1 MGRFF
6 QGLISDG
13 VLGVKIP
20 SAVCKKMLTRSALIA
35 AAVGSYA
42 DAANVAT
49 PSSTEVPQYFQT
61 SPELFAGPTK
71 TGDAPFLAQTN
82 IAPFSGVS
90 YIPVQPI
97 ETQIPIA
104 GNTEN
109 ANIFQLMGQLSHY
122 FPNPDGFGV
131 DEYALPPGT
140 NISQLH
146 MLHRHGSRYPESYSA
161 TLGQKIE
168 NRTGTF
174 NATGDLAFLNDY
186 KYRLGYEILVP
197 LGHQELFDS
206 GVLHYYQYG
215 HLYPNN
221 GSKILVRS
229 TTEDR
234 MTQSAEY
241 FLAGFFG
248 LGWTQNATLEL
259 IIEEDGYNNSL
270 AGYDNCPNSNLEV
283 SYGGTNATEQWASI
297 YLANA
302 TERIR
307 KQISGWDWTV
317 DDTYAAQTLCAYET
331 VGLGF
336 SHFCGLFTYDEWV
349 GYEYSIDINFA
360 GNNAFQSPTG
370 RAVGIPWVVELLARL
385 NHHLIDTP
393 TAQVNVTLDNNTAT
407 FPLDQALNLDFSHDT
422 DIMSFLTAFGF
433 TQFAPLLPATHYTA
447 NRSLIVSHIAPFAA
461 RLDIEIIDAPH
472 PVLPRRPFNPSSSSA
487 SFYNTTGAPTKYIHF
502 ILNQRTLPLHP
513 SFAACEYR
521 DDGWCELET
530 WMLTQKSKLEE
541 AQYEWSCFG
550 DYPATPYGTVWNG
563 VPVSNA
569 TSKA

>member
-1 MGRFF
+1 M
-6 QGLISDG
+6 LI
-13 VLGVKIP
+13 
-20 SAVCKKMLTRSALIA
+20 RSALIGA
-35 AAVGSYA
+35 AAGFYA

-71 TGDAPFLAQTN
+71 TEDAPFLAQTN

-97 ETQIPIA
+97 ETQVPIA
-104 GNTEN
+104 GNMDN

-140 NISQLH
+140 NISLLH
-146 MLHRHGSRYPESYSA
+146 MVHRHGSRYPESYSA
-161 TLGQKIE
+161 TLGQKIG

-186 KYRLGYEILVP
+186 NQKLGYGLLVP

-206 GVLHYYQYG
+206 GVLHYCQYS

-229 TTEDR
+229 ATEDR
-234 MTQSAEY
+234 RTQSAEY
-241 FLAGFFG
+241 FLVGFFG

-259 IIEEDGYNNSL
+259 IVEEDGYNNSL

-302 TERIR
+302 TERLR

-317 DDTYAAQTLCAYET
+317 DDTYAAQTLCAYEL
-331 VGLGF
+331 VGLGL
-336 SHFCGLFTYDEWV
+336 SHFCSLFTYEEWV
-349 GYEYSIDINFA
+349 GYEHSIDIDFA

-393 TAQVNVTLDNNTAT
+393 TAQVNVTLDKNTAT

-422 DIMSFLTAFGF
+422 DIMSFLTALGF
-433 TQFAPLLPATHYTA
+433 TQFAPFLPA
-447 NRSLIVSHIAPFAA
+447 SH
-461 RLDIEIIDAPH
+461 
-472 PVLPRRPFNPSSSSA
+472 
-487 SFYNTTGAPTKYIHF
+487 
-502 ILNQRTLPLHP
+502 
-513 SFAACEYR
+513 
-521 DDGWCELET
+521 
-530 WMLTQKSKLEE
+530 
-541 AQYEWSCFG
+541 
-550 DYPATPYGTVWNG
+550 
-563 VPVSNA
+563 
-569 TSKA
+569 

>member
-1 MGRFF
+1 
-6 QGLISDG
+6 
-13 VLGVKIP
+13 
-20 SAVCKKMLTRSALIA
+20 MLTRSALIA
-35 AAVGSYA
+35 AAVGFYA

-49 PSSTEVPQYFQT
+49 PFSTEVPQQYFQT
-61 SPELFAGPTK
+61 SPELFAGLTK

-90 YIPVQPI
+90 YTPVQPI

-104 GNTEN
+104 ENTEDS
-109 ANIFQLMGQLSHY
+109 NIFQLMGQLSHY
-122 FPNPDGFGV
+122 FPNPDGFG
-131 DEYALPPGT
+131 
-140 NISQLH
+140 
-146 MLHRHGSRYPESYSA
+146 
-161 TLGQKIE
+161 IE
-168 NRTGTF
+168 NRTGTS

-259 IIEEDGYNNSL
+259 LIEEDSYNSR
-270 AGYDNCPNSNLEV
+270 YENCPNSNLE
-283 SYGGTNATEQWASI
+283 
-297 YLANA
+297 
-302 TERIR
+302 
-307 KQISGWDWTV
+307 ISGWDWTV

-393 TAQVNVTLDNNTAT
+393 TAQINVTLDNNTAT

-472 PVLPRRPFNPSSSSA
+472 PVLPRRPSNPSSSSA

-502 ILNQRTLPLHP
+502 ILNQRTLPLHR

-530 WMLTQKSKLEE
+530 WMRTRKSKLEE

-569 TSKA
+569 TSKT